1 MKKRIKLNTYDRPD
15 RPRFETN
22 EEREEYIHSVV
33 PPKPLIRI
41 WKDEEWYGRAEKST
55 DWGVTREPTIK

>member
-22 EEREEYIHSVV
+22 EEREKFIRSVV
-33 PPKPLIRI
+33 PPAMKKRIRVI
-41 WKDEEWYGRAEKST
+41 DWFWVAEVSI
-55 DWGVTREPTIK
+55 DWVNREPAVK

>member
-1 MKKRIKLNTYDRPD
+1 MKKRVKLNTYDRPD

-22 EEREEYIHSVV
+22 EERKAYIESVT

-41 WKDEEWYGRAEKST
+41 WKDEEWFGRAEISL
-55 DWGVTREPTIK
+55 DWWKTREPKVK

>member
-1 MKKRIKLNTYDRPD
+1 MKKRVKLNTYDRPD

-22 EEREEYIHSVV
+22 EERIAYIESVT

-41 WKDEEWYGRAEKST
+41 LKRR
-55 DWGVTREPTIK
+55 GVIW